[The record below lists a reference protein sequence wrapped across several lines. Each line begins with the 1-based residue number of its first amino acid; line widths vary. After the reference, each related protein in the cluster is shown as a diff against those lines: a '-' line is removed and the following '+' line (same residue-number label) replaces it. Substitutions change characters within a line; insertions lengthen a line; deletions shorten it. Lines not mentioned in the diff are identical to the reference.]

1 MRLNIA
7 FKLFL
12 GFCAVILLN
21 VFYVFVVNQ
30 LTDLNSIANILKIQ
44 EDVKNK
50 LLKIDSFQ
58 SDRRRSRTSYEA
70 IGKAESIQNFIKAG
84 VEINSHV
91 DSVHDAL
98 NMIAS
103 LNSAIFGNELYHGP
117 SIDNSK
123 KLLALVTDIEK
134 YSKLYEDSFKE
145 LEKNAADSTKRL
157 AGKKSGAKGDKKVI
171 DNTAAISPV
180 LDFADQKVSQSLKE
194 INVVIDD
201 QTKIVIK
208 EVENRIDE
216 VKRQTI
222 IILSGIV
229 TIAIGF
235 ALFFSRAITNS
246 MRRLKESAGVIGK
259 GNFDFDASGYPNDV
273 SGDLA
278 AAFFVMATDLKTAQD
293 ELVKSRRLAAI
304 GEVVA
309 SVNHEINNPLMIIS
323 GNAQFLEISMKD
335 FPEEMKER
343 VRTILEETD
352 RISKVTKK
360 LREIKN
366 PVVEDYTS
374 SGEQMINLDKS
385 TYD

>member
-7 FKLFL
+7 LKLFL

-30 LTDLNSIANILKIQ
+30 LTDLNSIATILKIQ

-70 IGKAESIQNFIKAG
+70 IGKPESVQNFLKAG
-84 VEINSHV
+84 TEINVQV
-91 DSVHDAL
+91 DSAHEELTMIAAL
-98 NMIAS
+98 NS
-103 LNSAIFGNELYHGP
+103 TIFGTELYNGP
-117 SIDNSK
+117 YIENSK
-123 KLLALVTDIEK
+123 KMIAFVTDVEK
-134 YSKLYEDSFKE
+134 YSKLYEDSFKD
-145 LEKNAADSTKRL
+145 LRNQSVDSTERSK
-157 AGKKSGAKGDKKVI
+157 AKKTAK
-171 DNTAAISPV
+171 TPSPLSPV
-180 LDFADQKVSQSLKE
+180 LDFADQKVAQSLKE
-194 INVVIDD
+194 INGLIDQ

-208 EVENRIDE
+208 EIENRIDE

-229 TIAIGF
+229 IIAVGF
-235 ALFFSRAITNS
+235 ALLFSRAITRS

-259 GNFDFDASGYPNDV
+259 GNFDFDASGYPNDEI
-273 SGDLA
+273 GDLA

-323 GNAQFLEISMKD
+323 GNAQFLEMSMD
-335 FPEEMKER
+335 RFPDEMKER
-343 VRTILEETD
+343 VRIILEETE

-374 SGEQMINLDKS
+374 SGEQMINLEKS
-385 TYD
+385 TSV

>member
-7 FKLFL
+7 LKLFL

-30 LTDLNSIANILKIQ
+30 LTDLNSIATILKIQ

-70 IGKAESIQNFIKAG
+70 IGKPESVQNFLKAG
-84 VEINSHV
+84 IEINTQV
-91 DSVHDAL
+91 DSVHEELTTISAL
-98 NMIAS
+98 NSTIFGTELYNGPYIENSNKMIA
-103 LNSAIFGNELYHGP
+103 F
-117 SIDNSK
+117 
-123 KLLALVTDIEK
+123 VTDVEK
-134 YSKLYEDSFKE
+134 YSKLYEDSFKD
-145 LEKNAADSTKRL
+145 LRNQSIDSTERSK
-157 AGKKSGAKGDKKVI
+157 AKK
-171 DNTAAISPV
+171 TAAKPSPLSPV
-180 LDFADQKVSQSLKE
+180 LDFADQKVSQSLRE
-194 INVVIDD
+194 INTLIDQ

-208 EVENRIDE
+208 EIENRIDE

-229 TIAIGF
+229 IIAVGF
-235 ALFFSRAITNS
+235 ALLFSRAITRS

-259 GNFDFDASGYPNDV
+259 GNFDFDASGYPNDEI
-273 SGDLA
+273 GDLA

-323 GNAQFLEISMKD
+323 GNAQFLEMSMD
-335 FPEEMKER
+335 RFPEEMKER
-343 VRTILEETD
+343 VRIILEETE

-374 SGEQMINLDKS
+374 SGEQMINLEKS
-385 TYD
+385 TSG

>member
-7 FKLFL
+7 LKLFL

-30 LTDLNSIANILKIQ
+30 LTDLNSIATILKIQ

-70 IGKAESIQNFIKAG
+70 IGKPESVQNFLKAG
-84 VEINSHV
+84 TEINVQV
-91 DSVHDAL
+91 DSAHEELTMIAAL
-98 NMIAS
+98 NS
-103 LNSAIFGNELYHGP
+103 TIFGTELYNGP
-117 SIDNSK
+117 YIENSK
-123 KLLALVTDIEK
+123 KMIAFVTDVEK
-134 YSKLYEDSFKE
+134 YSKLYEDSFKD
-145 LEKNAADSTKRL
+145 LRNQSVDSTERSK
-157 AGKKSGAKGDKKVI
+157 AKKTAK
-171 DNTAAISPV
+171 TPSPLSPV
-180 LDFADQKVSQSLKE
+180 LDFADQKVAQSLKE
-194 INVVIDD
+194 INGLIDQ

-208 EVENRIDE
+208 EIENRIDE

-229 TIAIGF
+229 IIAVGF
-235 ALFFSRAITNS
+235 ALLFSRAITRS

-259 GNFDFDASGYPNDV
+259 GNFDFDASGYPNDEL
-273 SGDLA
+273 GDLA

-323 GNAQFLEISMKD
+323 GNAQFLEMSMD
-335 FPEEMKER
+335 RFPDEMKER
-343 VRTILEETD
+343 VRIILEETE

-374 SGEQMINLDKS
+374 SGEQMINLEKS
-385 TYD
+385 TSV

>member
-1 MRLNIA
+1 
-7 FKLFL
+7 
-12 GFCAVILLN
+12 
-21 VFYVFVVNQ
+21 
-30 LTDLNSIANILKIQ
+30 
-44 EDVKNK
+44 
-50 LLKIDSFQ
+50 
-58 SDRRRSRTSYEA
+58 
-70 IGKAESIQNFIKAG
+70 
-84 VEINSHV
+84 
-91 DSVHDAL
+91 
-98 NMIAS
+98 
-103 LNSAIFGNELYHGP
+103 
-117 SIDNSK
+117 
-123 KLLALVTDIEK
+123 
-134 YSKLYEDSFKE
+134 
-145 LEKNAADSTKRL
+145 
-157 AGKKSGAKGDKKVI
+157 
-171 DNTAAISPV
+171 
-180 LDFADQKVSQSLKE
+180 
-194 INVVIDD
+194 
-201 QTKIVIK
+201 
-208 EVENRIDE
+208 
-216 VKRQTI
+216 
-222 IILSGIV
+222 
-229 TIAIGF
+229 
-235 ALFFSRAITNS
+235 

-259 GNFDFDASGYPNDV
+259 GNFDFDASGYPNDEI
-273 SGDLA
+273 GDLA